1 MPAHPKP
8 VVNSTAYWDQRFR
21 DDWENRGGPGQ
32 TRFFAEQAVAAMP
45 DWFVQ
50 EIRTRR
56 LSIFDFGCAFG
67 DALPVL
73 RRAFPEAVIRGGDV
87 APGAIATAR
96 ERHPGFEFVVLD
108 NDAPKLCAN
117 VVFCS
122 NTIEHFAD
130 WRTKLA
136 MLVTL
141 ASDYVV
147 TMAPFRE
154 RSLSSEHEAYFAYK
168 TFVPVPGEP
177 SRLDHLRIIDLRSIE
192 NTRWDGRQW
201 LGIWS
206 KAAERRSVR
215 SSTAFSPDD
224 LDLRGRTSAEV
235 GALLAAANE
244 SDTENEAARTEIA
257 PENHP

>member
-21 DDWENRGGPGQ
+21 DNWEDRDGPGQ

-50 EIRTRR
+50 EIRMRR

-73 RRAFPEAVIRGGDV
+73 RQAFPEAVIRGGDV

-108 NDAPKLCAN
+108 NDAPKLSAN
-117 VVFCS
+117 IVFCS

-130 WRTKLA
+130 WRTRLA
-136 MLVTL
+136 ILVTL

-154 RSLSSEHEAYFAYK
+154 RSLTSEHEAYFAYK
-168 TFVPVPGEP
+168 TFVPVPGEAQPARSSQDHRP
-177 SRLDHLRIIDLRSIE
+177 SFDREHPWARAPVARHLEQGRRAQVRSDLDGLLAGRSRSE
-192 NTRWDGRQW
+192 GEDERG
-201 LGIWS
+201 S
-206 KAAERRSVR
+206 RRS
-215 SSTAFSPDD
+215 A
-224 LDLRGRTSAEV
+224 RGGERV
-235 GALLAAANE
+235 GH
-244 SDTENEAARTEIA
+244 RQ
-257 PENHP
+257 